1 MQWRWPTS
9 QCFPPRKWSWLVART
24 AKWSEA
30 KSCFG
35 FQPRLAHSTGRSIQA
50 KHRFSWFHW
59 TPSSKIEIG
68 DACRNNHGGFGAVP
82 YLRCLHPLRGL
93 TSRPFLGNLQH
104 ANPLNGHSICS
115 FKPSTITQKKKDC
128 PLPGWMTRGYSK
140 KKNNLRTVLQSYN
153 FFSARKWHVL
163 ILLAHL
169 WTAGSRTKGH
179 RVNSRRTKDVLGADP
194 GHRRKA
200 CPTPGEFPYSKG
212 MDVWLLARKRP
223 KNTLD
228 QQSQM

>member
-1 MQWRWPTS
+1 M
-9 QCFPPRKWSWLVART
+9 
-24 AKWSEA
+24 
-30 KSCFG
+30 
-35 FQPRLAHSTGRSIQA
+35 
-50 KHRFSWFHW
+50 
-59 TPSSKIEIG
+59 
-68 DACRNNHGGFGAVP
+68 
-82 YLRCLHPLRGL
+82 RGL

-104 ANPLNGHSICS
+104 ANPVNGHSICS

-140 KKNNLRTVLQSYN
+140 KKNNLRTVSSKATT

-179 RVNSRRTKDVLGADP
+179 RVRRTEDVLGADP
-194 GHRRKA
+194 GRKA

-212 MDVWLLARKRP
+212 IDVWFMARKRP
-223 KNTLD
+223 KITLD